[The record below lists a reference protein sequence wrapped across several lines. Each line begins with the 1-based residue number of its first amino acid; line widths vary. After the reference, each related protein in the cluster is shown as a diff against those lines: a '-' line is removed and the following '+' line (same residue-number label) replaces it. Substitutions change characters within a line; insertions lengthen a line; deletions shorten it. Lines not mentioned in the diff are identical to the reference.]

1 MTQAADDS
9 QTQRLTI
16 DDVSCRTGESAE
28 RLSEWQALGLVGA
41 RESDSFA
48 PRDVA
53 RVEIIRDLLRLG
65 VTVEAIA
72 EAAGKEDPEFQ
83 RYLDWCEF
91 DVGQPLYSIGH
102 VAEVTGLELEQLRR
116 LMEAMGL
123 YGRDDALTDDD
134 VSALQCGRIAL
145 EAGYPEDGLLQLLRV
160 FFDALGRAAE
170 ATARTTHFYMSD
182 RMKTSGVSD
191 SEVEAKMDA
200 AEGSLNPLLE
210 PTILYFLRRGLT
222 RASRDDA
229 LMHLAEKFG
238 VQKQGEAPGQFDAA
252 IVFVDL
258 SSFSPLTEAMGDVKA
273 SEVLQRFSSLVRRA
287 ADVHHGRVI
296 KQIGDAF
303 MLVFSDVPSAI
314 VCSLEIESRT
324 EDEPQF
330 PAVRSGIHWGAVLYR
345 EGDYVGTTVNLAS
358 RLTDVAARHAVVVTS
373 AVRQAAAGLPGVE
386 FVRLGKRSLK
396 GIVAEEVLFEARIEG
411 PQGVDRVIDP
421 VCGMELG
428 PGEVVATLALEGE
441 ARSFCTD
448 DCLRKFVAA
457 PERYQ
462 SLHGALAEGDHE
474 PATS

>member
-1 MTQAADDS
+1 MTQAANDTQVPLFTLDDLS
-9 QTQRLTI
+9 
-16 DDVSCRTGESAE
+16 SRTGESAE
-28 RLSEWQALGLVGA
+28 RLSEWQAVGLVGA
-41 RESDSFA
+41 PGSDSFG

-53 RVEIIRDLLRLG
+53 RAQMIRDLLRRG

-72 EAAGKEDPEFQ
+72 EAADREDPEFQ
-83 RYLDWCEF
+83 RFLDWCEF
-91 DVGQPLYSIGH
+91 DVGQPLYSIRH
-102 VAEVTGLELEQLRR
+102 VAEVTGLDLEQLRR
-116 LMEAMGL
+116 LMEAMGIH
-123 YGRDDALTDDD
+123 GRDDALTDDD
-134 VSALQCGRIAL
+134 VSALQRCRIAL
-145 EAGYPEDGLLQLLRV
+145 DAGYPEDGLVQLLRV

-170 ATARTTHFYMSD
+170 ATQRTTHFYLSD
-182 RMKTSGVSD
+182 RMKTSGISD
-191 SEVEAKMDA
+191 NEFEAKMVAVDDA
-200 AEGSLNPLLE
+200 LNPLLE
-210 PTILYFLRRGLT
+210 PTILYFLRRGLA

-229 LMHLAEKFG
+229 LLHLAQAFG
-238 VQKQGEAPGQFDAA
+238 VQQDGEALGQFNAA

-258 SSFSPLTEAMGDVKA
+258 SSFSPLAEAMGDVKA
-273 SEVLQRFSSLVRRA
+273 AEVLQRFSSLVRRA
-287 ADVHHGRVI
+287 TDIHHGRVI

-303 MLVFSDVPSAI
+303 MLVFSDVPSAV

-345 EGDYVGTTVNLAS
+345 EGDYVGATVNLAS
-358 RLTDVAARHAVVVTS
+358 RLTDVAARHAVVITS

-428 PGEVVATLALEGE
+428 PGEVVATLALDGE
-441 ARSFCTD
+441 TRSFCTD

-474 PATS
+474 AATS